1 MIKNIL
7 SNYNIDFKNSFMI
20 GDQLSDKL
28 CADKSNLKF
37 FVENDLFKQLKLL
50 EII

>member
-1 MIKNIL
+1 
-7 SNYNIDFKNSFMI
+7 MI

-37 FVENDLFKQLKLL
+37 FYVENDLFKQLKLL